1 MRELSFEGKNI
12 TFKSL
17 DVSKIIHLGLIFS
30 LLTVIIK
37 QLNLIK
43 KIYLARKKKQQI
55 KHSIFK
61 CSYQLRGLTDTDTF
75 F

>member
-17 DVSKIIHLGLIFS
+17 DVSKIVHLGLIFS
-30 LLTVIIK
+30 LSTVIIK

-43 KIYLARKKKQQI
+43 KFI
-55 KHSIFK
+55 
-61 CSYQLRGLTDTDTF
+61 
-75 F
+75 